1 MDADR
6 AHDPQE
12 ARGVPQHRARAVE
25 EVVRAHQPHRDL
37 VLRAEQRPEPACPG
51 RLVDHRPV
59 GGRDVHVD
67 GCHVVRR
74 EAVGLL
80 QRPGRVDGGGDLAG
94 RRPPLEVG
102 LGQPEPGRPRPL
114 HDLADPGEQPGG
126 AASLKRAGARQAGT
140 RRAGDK
146 RAGDKRAGVKQA
158 GVSAGAG
165 RRGERG
171 LEAGGHREAE
181 AEPAA
186 VLAAAPQGP
195 GGGQQCKRD
204 GVRDPLGIEAEHP
217 ARRRGRRRP
226 GSDEAGP
233 AALPVEE
240 PGAARGEPEGEHH
253 VVPGRQRA
261 EHLVRARRA
270 GDRQGA
276 NQGRDHRGRRRR
288 DRLKLQVVQ
297 LGAADAPGQ
306 GRRDVCRG
314 RYPRVTSRAGAS
326 QQCHMAR
333 RVAALRGGRTG
344 EGGRER
350 VEQVHAR
357 QFL

>member
-37 VLRAEQRPEPACPG
+37 VLRAEQRPEPARPG
-51 RLVDHRPV
+51 RLVDHLPV
-59 GGRDVHVD
+59 GGRYVHVD
-67 GCHVVRR
+67 SCHVVRR

-114 HDLADPGEQPGG
+114 HDLADPGEQPGD
-126 AASLKRAGARQAGT
+126 AVSLKRAGDQRS
-140 RRAGDK
+140 
-146 RAGDKRAGVKQA
+146 GVKQA

-171 LEAGGHREAE
+171 LEAGGHGEAE

-195 GGGQQCKRD
+195 RGGQQCQRD
-204 GVRDPLGIEAEHP
+204 GVRDPLATEAEHP

-240 PGAARGEPEGEHH
+240 AGAASGEPQGEHH

-261 EHLVRARRA
+261 EHLVATRRVR
-270 GDRQGA
+270 GRQGA
-276 NQGRDHRGRRRR
+276 DQGRDHRGRRRR

-306 GRRDVCRG
+306 GQHDVRRSRHL
-314 RYPRVTSRAGAS
+314 RPTSRA
-326 QQCHMAR
+326 
-333 RVAALRGGRTG
+333 AAP
-344 EGGRER
+344 
-350 VEQVHAR
+350 
-357 QFL
+357 